1 MPTEV
6 QAEVAGLAGAVGA
19 QVPAKAAD
27 NLLLATWNLRAF
39 GSLTPAWNAGTGSR
53 PKRDW
58 RAVALIAA
66 VVSSFDVIAVQEV
79 RRNITALRF
88 LISQLGPEWRLVTS
102 DVTIGDDGN

>member
-1 MPTEV
+1 MTDMPAEV
-6 QAEVAGLAGAVGA
+6 RAEVAGLAGAVAA

-27 NLLLATWNLRAF
+27 NLLLATWNLRAL
-39 GSLTPAWNAGTGSR
+39 GSLTPAWNAGAGSR

-66 VVSSFDVIAVQEV
+66 VVSQFDVIAVQEV

-88 LISQLGPEWRLVTS
+88 LISSSARNGAW
-102 DVTIGDDGN
+102 